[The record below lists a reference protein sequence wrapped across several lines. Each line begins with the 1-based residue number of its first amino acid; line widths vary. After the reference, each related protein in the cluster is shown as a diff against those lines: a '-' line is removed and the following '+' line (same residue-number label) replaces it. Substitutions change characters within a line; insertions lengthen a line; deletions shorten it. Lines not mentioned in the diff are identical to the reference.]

1 MEISRGEYVL
11 SDDKSRLDLE
21 VVTGLLRS
29 TYWAADR
36 TQQQVAQSIQ
46 NSVCFGIYRGGRQV
60 GFARAVTDCVTFCYL
75 CDVVIDPEHR
85 GSGLGKWVVETM
97 LSHPDLQTTT
107 QCLRTRDAH
116 SLYERFGFVPTEY
129 LRRSTADWTPPAP

>member
-1 MEISRGEYVL
+1 MDLSRGEYVL

-21 VVTGLLRS
+21 VVTELLRS
-29 TYWAADR
+29 TYWAATR
-36 TQQQVAQSIQ
+36 TREQVAASIQ
-46 NSVCFGIYRGGRQV
+46 HSVCFGVYCRGQQV

-75 CDVVIDPEHR
+75 CDVVIDSGHR
-85 GSGLGKWVVETM
+85 GHGLGKWVVEAM
-97 LSHPDLQTTT
+97 LSHPALQTTT

-129 LRRSTADWTPPAP
+129 LRRSSQDWTPPA